1 MATLTGQKVKNSYK
15 DLLQV
20 SNSNSGI
27 DGTLRAL
34 IDGESTSSVLQL
46 SSSAVNISSAG
57 ALQYAG
63 TAITSTA
70 AELNILDGVTTT
82 ASELNVLDGITAGTV
97 SASLGV
103 VVDSNKDIGTFRN
116 ITLSGELDAGSL
128 DIAGNADIDGT
139 LEADAY
145 TVDGTALNQYIADT
159 VGAMVGSNTETNITV
174 TYED

>member
-20 SNSNSGI
+20 SNSNSGV
-27 DGTLRAL
+27 DGTLRTVS
-34 IDGESTSSVLQL
+34 DGEATDSVLQL
-46 SSSAVNISSAG
+46 SSAAVNVTGAG
-57 ALQYAG
+57 TLQYGG

-82 ASELNVLDGITAGTV
+82 AAELNVLDGITAGTV

-116 ITLSGELDAGSL
+116 K
-128 DIAGNADIDGT
+128 GNAEE
-139 LEADAY
+139 LFQ
-145 TVDGTALNQYIADT
+145 LK
-159 VGAMVGSNTETNITV
+159 SNNIKLFKIMSRM
-174 TYED
+174 